1 MCLNWVDCHHQ
12 LVKWSSVFGWWWWM
26 WWWWEAPGPVSVLES
41 QFLHESG
48 ITLKSVILPRLI
60 SGFLFPCPRNTLGRT
75 SVLIMGACDF
85 TAFSKKVQG
94 TNSKEVL
101 SLLELKKLRNS
112 QTNFQNG
119 QTFCI
124 SFLVVESVSCSSSSR
139 IARYGF
145 YLLGMCRIWAR
156 AWWRTGRQHD
166 LQSGFRD
173 PTTGE
178 KATTTWH
185 CAINKDIVLISPE
198 LRILK
203 SENIK
208 QTVLTIS
215 RR

>member
-1 MCLNWVDCHHQ
+1 
-12 LVKWSSVFGWWWWM
+12 M

-145 YLLGMCRIWAR
+145 YLLGMCRI
-156 AWWRTGRQHD
+156 
-166 LQSGFRD
+166 
-173 PTTGE
+173 
-178 KATTTWH
+178 
-185 CAINKDIVLISPE
+185 
-198 LRILK
+198 
-203 SENIK
+203 
-208 QTVLTIS
+208 
-215 RR
+215 